1 MKQLVLLLLTWS
13 TLVWSPQA
21 EGTYGR
27 LHICTILY
35 LLLHNYIKR
44 LYRKTLRAVLT
55 ILLTVFGFEVYKEQQ
70 DEYISVLSPEFTLIV
85 C

>member
-35 LLLHNYIKR
+35 LLLHNYNKQ
-44 LYRKTLRAVLT
+44 LCRKTPRAVLAT
-55 ILLTVFGFEVYKEQQ
+55 SLTVLGFEVYKEQQ
-70 DEYISVLSPEFTLIV
+70 YKYIPVLSPEFTLIV